1 MNALR
6 LAIRIALRNLGLR
19 KGRAALMMAG
29 VATGIVTLTLVT
41 AVTSGTGQK
50 VEKGIQSFGPDAIM
64 VVAGSP
70 QTRGPGDERVTT
82 LVAGDLEAIRSGI
95 SGVRVIVP
103 IVARSA
109 QTVVAGDRNTT
120 TTVFG
125 STPEIEDAWDQ
136 HAESGEVLS
145 EAYESS
151 SARVAA
157 LGKTTAREL
166 FGGDDPVGESI
177 RLGEQAFKVIGVAE
191 PKGTSPMGMDMDA
204 RIFVPLSTSMRRL
217 YNVDYYS
224 MIRLRLD
231 PGTDMRQAVDQIS
244 SLLRQRHA
252 IGAGDTDDFVVRSAI
267 SFRQMAAKMS
277 RTLTLLLGIITLVA
291 LAAGALVL
299 ANILTVAVSERR
311 AEIGVRRAVGAT
323 RGQITQQFLV
333 EGVVVTVLGGLLG
346 IALGTGV
353 ALVLRSSTELPIAL
367 SWEPFV
373 LGFLVTIVVGLA
385 ASFVPARRA
394 ASINVVDALRP

>member
-6 LAIRIALRNLGLR
+6 LAIRIALRNLGVR

-64 VVAGSP
+64 VAAGSP

-151 SARVAA
+151 SARVAV

-177 RLGEQAFKVIGVAE
+177 RLGDQAFKVIGVAE

-204 RIFVPLSTSMRRL
+204 RIYVPLSTSMRRL

-224 MIRLRLD
+224 TIRLRLE

-244 SLLRQRHA
+244 SLLRQRHG
-252 IGAGDTDDFVVRSAI
+252 IGAGDTDDFAVRSAI

-291 LAAGALVL
+291 LGAGALVL

-333 EGVVVTVLGGLLG
+333 EGVVVTILGGLLG

-353 ALVLRSSTELPIAL
+353 ALVLRAGTELPVAL

-373 LGFLVTIVVGLA
+373 LGFLVTIVVGFA

-394 ASINVVDALRP
+394 ASVNVVDALRP

>member
-333 EGVVVTVLGGLLG
+333 AGVAVTVLGGLPG
-346 IALGTGV
+346 IALGTGA

>member
-50 VEKGIQSFGPDAIM
+50 VERGIQSFGPDAIM

-82 LVAGDLEAIRSGI
+82 LVPGDLEAIRSAI
-95 SGVRVIVP
+95 PGVRVIVP

-151 SARVAA
+151 SARVAV

-166 FGGDDPVGESI
+166 FGTDDPVGESI
-177 RLGEQAFKVIGVAE
+177 RLGDQAFKVIGVAE

-224 MIRLRLD
+224 MVRLRLE

-244 SLLRQRHA
+244 SLLRQRHG

-291 LAAGALVL
+291 LGAGALVL

-323 RGQITQQFLV
+323 RGQITEQFLV
-333 EGVVVTVLGGLLG
+333 EGVVVTVLGGLVG

-353 ALVLRSSTELPIAL
+353 ALALRAGTELPIAL